1 MGQFHIDKDIP
12 AEPDK
17 IWSIL
22 TDFEQKNDKNT
33 TVEILEPGDPEKNMQ
48 GLVRKVTTG
57 KKVVTEKILVVRP
70 KESIEY
76 QLLSGA
82 PVHDYFGTIFLYPGR
97 KTTTV
102 RWVVTFRSNF
112 PWPEWIIK
120 KAAMKKVHMVLDE
133 ISEKAASQPD

>member
-22 TDFEQKNDKNT
+22 TDFEQKEDKNT
-33 TVEILEPGDPEKNMQ
+33 TVEILEAGDPEQYQK
-48 GLVRKVTTG
+48 GLVRKVITG
-57 KKVVTEKILVVRP
+57 KDSVTEKILVVKP

-82 PVHDYFGTIFLYPGR
+82 PVHDYYGTIFLYPGR
-97 KTTTV
+97 KATTV

-112 PWPEWIIK
+112 PWPEWMIK
-120 KAAMKKVHMVLDE
+120 KAAMKKIHKVLDQ
-133 ISEKAASQPD
+133 IAAKAVG